1 MKRETVSRIFRDQ
14 PTLETE
20 RLILRRI
27 SPLDERDLFEYASD
41 PEVSRYLLWSPH
53 PNVEYTRRYLSYLET
68 RYAVGDFF
76 DWAIV
81 WKESGK
87 MIGTVGFTRF
97 RYEDDCGEVGY
108 VLARPY
114 WGKGIAPEA
123 LDAILRFGFGTLLL
137 SRIEAKFLAGNER
150 SLSVMKKVGMHFE
163 GYLRAS
169 MRVKGELRTVGI
181 ASILSEEYRG
191 AFEEMHENTP

>member
-27 SPLDERDLFEYASD
+27 SPTDEGDFYEYASD
-41 PEVSRYLLWSPH
+41 PEVPRYLLWAPH
-53 PNVEYTRRYLSYLET
+53 PNLEYTREYLLYLES

-81 WKESGK
+81 LKESGR

-108 VLARPY
+108 VLSRAY
-114 WGKGIAPEA
+114 WGKGYAAEAISRIIA
-123 LDAILRFGFGTLLL
+123 FGFDTLSLE
-137 SRIEAKFLAGNER
+137 RIEARIIEGNER
-150 SLSVMKKVGMHFE
+150 SIHVAEKVGMQLE
-163 GYLRAS
+163 GYLRSS
-169 MRVKGELRTVGI
+169 MRVKGELRTIGI
-181 ASILSEEYRG
+181 MSILRDEYR
-191 AFEEMHENTP
+191 APLNS

>member
-14 PTLETE
+14 PMLETE
-20 RLILRRI
+20 RLILRQI
-27 SPLDERDLFEYASD
+27 SPLDERDFYEYASD
-41 PEVSRYLLWSPH
+41 PAVSQYLLWSPH
-53 PNVEYTRRYLSYLET
+53 PNIEYTRRYLSYLET

-81 WKESGK
+81 LKENGK

-108 VLARPY
+108 VLNSAF
-114 WGKGIAPEA
+114 WGRGYALEA
-123 LDAILRFGFGTLLL
+123 LRAVLLFGFGTLGLA
-137 SRIEAKFLAGNER
+137 RIEAKFIEDNVR
-150 SLSVMKKVGMHFE
+150 SLRVMEKAGMRLE

-169 MRVKGELRTVGI
+169 MRVKGELTTIGVC
-181 ASILSEEYRG
+181 SILREE
-191 AFEEMHENTP
+191 FSF

>member
-1 MKRETVSRIFRDQ
+1 MKRETISRIFRDQ
-14 PTLETE
+14 PVIETE

-27 SPLDERDLFEYASD
+27 LPIDAENLYEYASD
-41 PEVSRYLLWSPH
+41 AEVPQYLLWSPH
-53 PNVEYTRRYLSYLET
+53 PSIEYTREYLTYLES

-81 WKESGK
+81 PRDSGK

-108 VLARPY
+108 VLNRAY
-114 WGKGIAPEA
+114 WGRGYVVEA
-123 LDAILRFGFGTLLL
+123 LTSVLAFGFDTLGLE
-137 SRIEAKFLAGNER
+137 RIEAKFIEGNER
-150 SLSVMKKVGMHFE
+150 SLRVTEKVGMRLE

-169 MRVKGELRTVGI
+169 MRVKGELRTIGI
-181 ASILSEEYRG
+181 ASVLRDEFHKFS
-191 AFEEMHENTP
+191 P